1 MIVSGIIASL
11 GDNLL
16 CRELKKQPQKRE
28 REREIGFH
36 VWGDKWVSNRYLK
49 MIYKQKKTH
58 IKTS

>member
-1 MIVSGIIASL
+1 
-11 GDNLL
+11 
-16 CRELKKQPQKRE
+16 LKKQPQERERERE

>member
-1 MIVSGIIASL
+1 LIVSGIIASL

-36 VWGDKWVSNRYLK
+36 VWGDK
-49 MIYKQKKTH
+49 
-58 IKTS
+58 